1 MMIDKELLYRLG
13 YDDLEAAGTDLITL
27 EVMGAISD
35 CREVIEGLKTTYASF
50 EALEQKYNVE
60 GEENFE
66 ADDHYLEW
74 RAAREQMEYWQQQL
88 ERLKSHAF

>member
-1 MMIDKELLYRLG
+1 MIEKQLLYKLG
-13 YDDLEAAGTDLITL
+13 YDDLEAAGTDLVAL
-27 EVMGAISD
+27 EIMGAISA
-35 CREVIEGLKTTYASF
+35 CREVIEKFTTVYGSF
-50 EALEQKYNVE
+50 DALEQQYKLE

-88 ERLKSHAF
+88 DQLKSHAA